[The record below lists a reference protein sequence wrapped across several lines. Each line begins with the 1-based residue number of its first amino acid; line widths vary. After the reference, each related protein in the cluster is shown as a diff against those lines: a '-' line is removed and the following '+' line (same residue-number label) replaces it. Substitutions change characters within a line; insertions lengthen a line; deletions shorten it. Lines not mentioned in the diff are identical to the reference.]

1 MVKYINKIYRKKSR
15 TGFAIFENSIEIAPV
30 KIIKKNMVGADF
42 LFGNEK
48 KYSPTIKNFN
58 RPKMSLIV

>member
-1 MVKYINKIYRKKSR
+1 MNKIYRKKSR
-15 TGFAIFENSIEIAPV
+15 TGFAIFENMIDIAPV

-48 KYSPTIKNFN
+48 K
-58 RPKMSLIV
+58 

>member
-1 MVKYINKIYRKKSR
+1 MAIYMNKIYKKKSR
-15 TGFAIFENSIEIAPV
+15 TGFDIFENTIDTAPV

-48 KYSPTIKNFN
+48 K
-58 RPKMSLIV
+58 